1 MQFLNKERL
10 STDCLH
16 MTMNNN
22 EDRDR
27 LFKMLS
33 EIDLEYPVDVQIKKA
48 KKDRTLQQNR
58 MMWQW
63 WRDAE
68 EQGDMKSW
76 EYRAHCKL
84 HFGVRILQRDSPEYR
99 EKYQRIIRPMAYEQK
114 LELMVEPFD
123 FPVTSAMTVKQ
134 HSEFLDKT
142 AQHLRELGINLTALE

>member
-48 KKDRTLQQNR
+48 KRQNASAESDDVAMVAGRRRTGRHEVLGV
-58 MMWQW
+58 
-63 WRDAE
+63 
-68 EQGDMKSW
+68 QGS
-76 EYRAHCKL
+76 L
-84 HFGVRILQRDSPEYR
+84 
-99 EKYQRIIRPMAYEQK
+99 
-114 LELMVEPFD
+114 
-123 FPVTSAMTVKQ
+123 
-134 HSEFLDKT
+134 
-142 AQHLRELGINLTALE
+142 